1 MTVQQSADVMMFRN
15 LSQFLAQSAAIL
27 DKSSTLKEDATDF
40 QNALAQLEAKI
51 KSINTM
57 SEITGQEKN
66 LLRETIIQ
74 ESVRYL
80 SILHRHAIKT
90 TNAILKKR
98 TDVKVSA
105 LKQMSDANF
114 MAYCNQV
121 AETITENAPILNAA
135 LVAITE
141 QNRFLEQIQLFKT
154 VKPQVKLN
162 ITRKA
167 VQKEDIE
174 DGVKAIKSKLKKL
187 LDASVLSVEGSDPDF
202 VREYALNRQRR
213 EPTKTT
219 KKEEPKL
226 G

>member
-1 MTVQQSADVMMFRN
+1 MNVQQSADIMMFRN
-15 LSQFLAQSAAIL
+15 LSQFLSQNAPIL
-27 DKSSTLKEDATDF
+27 DKSPTLKEDATDF
-40 QNALAQLEAKI
+40 QNALTQLEAKI
-51 KSINTM
+51 KSINTL

-66 LLRETIIQ
+66 ELRETIIQ
-74 ESVRYL
+74 ESIRYL

-90 TNAILKKR
+90 NNAILKKL
-98 TDVKVSA
+98 TDAKVSA

-121 AETITENAPILNAA
+121 AETITENAPILTTA
-135 LVAITE
+135 LVLPPE

-162 ITRKA
+162 ISRKS
-167 VQKEDIE
+167 VQNEAIE
-174 DGVKAIKSKLKKL
+174 LYVKAIKTQLKKL

-202 VREYALNRQRR
+202 VREYELNRQRR

-219 KKEEPKL
+219 KKDEPKV
-226 G
+226 

>member
-15 LSQFLAQSAAIL
+15 LSQFLAQNAAIL
-27 DKSSTLKEDATDF
+27 DQSPTLKEDATDF
-40 QNALAQLEAKI
+40 QNALSQLEAKI

-57 SEITGQEKN
+57 SEITGQEK
-66 LLRETIIQ
+66 LQLRETIIQ
-74 ESVRYL
+74 DGLRYS

-90 TNAILKKR
+90 NNAILKKR

-114 MAYCNQV
+114 MAYCNQI
-121 AETITENAPILNAA
+121 AATLTENASILSAA
-135 LVAITE
+135 LVSAADQTS
-141 QNRFLEQIQLFKT
+141 FLEKIQLFKT

-167 VQKEDIE
+167 VQNEDI
-174 DGVKAIKSKLKKL
+174 DTFVKNIKAQLKKL

-202 VREYALNRQRR
+202 VREYTLNRQRR

-219 KKEEPKL
+219 TKKE
-226 G
+226 